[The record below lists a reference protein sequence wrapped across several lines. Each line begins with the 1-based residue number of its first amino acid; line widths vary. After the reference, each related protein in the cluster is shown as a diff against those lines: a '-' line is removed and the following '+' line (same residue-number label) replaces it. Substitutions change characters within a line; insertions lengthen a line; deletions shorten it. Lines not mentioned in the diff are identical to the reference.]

1 MARTLI
7 DQCAFVVTGNY
18 LTNYAR
24 ELVLEK
30 EWANAISFLRES
42 FEDMSLNQIE
52 EILNGKQHL
61 IGDSN
66 AGIYMEENNDKN
78 YIEKLKDVYL
88 EDLFFENNKL
98 YGFDQI
104 VNIKDIVEIYPVLKK
119 EDIITV
125 IKNTFGCNESVVF
138 TLDEQNWLLAEPVSK
153 NEIPT
158 FFDKNWISE
167 TAKKYYQETHK
178 VDQESIPSYKEVK
191 IEDSFEDEEN
201 DKLKELRKEEKELY
215 EQIMNA
221 CKERNV
227 EWKEFSIELDDG
239 KKYTRKVPME
249 ILKAYCSNRYGSAHY
264 YWKPVSYS
272 GMKMMNDSPFHT
284 DLWLAMGFSL
294 EDDFY
299 DDNSLNCRIFYGI
312 TTEYR
317 FAGTDLGT
325 FFKLTNIPMKSFT
338 GNVVNENS
346 KKITDKDILVLPNA
360 NLKYE
365 SIALKAGVVVVE
377 TGSALSHLA
386 IVGKQESLPVIL
398 MKDATKLLKLHAT
411 VSINFETDK
420 LTEEYI

>member
-30 EWANAISFLRES
+30 EWTNAISFLRES
-42 FEDMSLNQIE
+42 FETMSLNQIE

-78 YIEKLKDVYL
+78 YIAKLKEVYL

-98 YGFDQI
+98 YSFDQV
-104 VNIKDIVEIYPVLKK
+104 VNINDIVEIYPVLKK
-119 EDIITV
+119 EDTV
-125 IKNTFGCNESVVF
+125 NLIKNTFGCNESVVF
-138 TLDEQNWLLAEPVSK
+138 TLDEQNWLLAQPVSK

-158 FFDKNWISE
+158 FLDKNWILE

-178 VDQESIPSYKEVK
+178 LDLEPITSYKEIK
-191 IEDSFEDEEN
+191 IEDSFEDEED

-215 EQIMNA
+215 KQIMNA

-249 ILKAYCSNRYGSAHY
+249 ILKAYCSNRYGSAHA

-284 DLWLAMGFSL
+284 DLWLAMGFDS
-294 EDDFY
+294 
-299 DDNSLNCRIFYGI
+299 
-312 TTEYR
+312 
-317 FAGTDLGT
+317 
-325 FFKLTNIPMKSFT
+325 
-338 GNVVNENS
+338 
-346 KKITDKDILVLPNA
+346 
-360 NLKYE
+360 
-365 SIALKAGVVVVE
+365 
-377 TGSALSHLA
+377 
-386 IVGKQESLPVIL
+386 
-398 MKDATKLLKLHAT
+398 
-411 VSINFETDK
+411 
-420 LTEEYI
+420 

>member
-1 MARTLI
+1 MGRTLI

-30 EWANAISFLRES
+30 EWASAISFLRDS
-42 FEDMSLNQIE
+42 FETMSLNQIE

-61 IGDSN
+61 IGDTN
-66 AGIYMEENNDKN
+66 TGIYMEKDNNSN
-78 YIEKLKDVYL
+78 YIERLRETYL
-88 EDLFFENNKL
+88 ENLFFENNKL
-98 YGFDQI
+98 YLFEQM
-104 VNIKDIVEIYPVLKK
+104 VNINDIVEINPVYQK
-119 EDIITV
+119 EDVINF
-125 IKNTFGCNESVVF
+125 IKNTFGYDQSIVLTLNE
-138 TLDEQNWLLAEPVSK
+138 ENWLLAEPVSK

-158 FFDKNWISE
+158 FFDKSLIPT
-167 TAKKYYQETHK
+167 TAKKFYQEK
-178 VDQESIPSYKEVK
+178 NQVDIDSISFSKEVK
-191 IEDSFEDEEN
+191 NEDSLEEEE
-201 DKLKELRKEEKELY
+201 DKLKELRAEEKELY
-215 EQIMNA
+215 EKIMNA

-227 EWKEFSIELDDG
+227 EWKEFSIQLEDG
-239 KKYTRKVPME
+239 NTYTKKVPME
-249 ILKAYCSNRYGSAHY
+249 ILKAYSNNRYSSAHE

-299 DDNSLNCRIFYGI
+299 DDDSLNCRIFYGI
-312 TTEYR
+312 TMDYR

-325 FFKLTNIPMKSFT
+325 FFKLTDIPMKRFK

-346 KKITDKDILVLPNA
+346 TNITDKDILVLPNA

-386 IVGKQESLPVIL
+386 IVGKQESLPVIV
-398 MKDATKLLKLHAT
+398 MKDATKLLKLHST
-411 VSINFETDK
+411 VCINFDLNK